1 MNVNELHDDA
11 ISELVEGA
19 LQPGLEQAS
28 SVATSRAD
36 GTQVPELDGIEL
48 LRNTQDATR
57 RLQART
63 VLVAA
68 QLLSSGTRQT
78 TLAAALGFSSASNFA
93 KDALWQQLKRL
104 ADALT
109 EARRNGQRELP
120 VVEVQVPVRRQE
132 FRTYR
137 FVNVSTRLTTLA
149 E

>member
-1 MNVNELHDDA
+1 MNNEKANDDA
-11 ISELVEGA
+11 ISELVEAA
-19 LQPGLEQAS
+19 LQPRLEQAS
-28 SVATSRAD
+28 SVITSRAD

-78 TLAAALGFSSASNFA
+78 TLATALGFSSASNFA
-93 KDALWQQLKRL
+93 KDALWKQLKPL

-109 EARRNGQRELP
+109 EARRSGQRELP
-120 VVEVQVPVRRQE
+120 AVEVNVPTRRQE

-137 FVNVSTRLTTLA
+137 FLNVSTRLTTLA